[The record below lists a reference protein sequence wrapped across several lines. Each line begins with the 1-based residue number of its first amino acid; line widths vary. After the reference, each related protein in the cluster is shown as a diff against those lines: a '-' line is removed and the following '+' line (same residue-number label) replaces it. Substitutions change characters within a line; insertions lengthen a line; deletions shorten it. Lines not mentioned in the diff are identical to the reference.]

1 MGKIFPRG
9 TEGGDMPGLWTK
21 KSLELL
27 REEAAES
34 EHGLRRTLGPWALA
48 SLGIGAIVG
57 AGIFVLSGMAAQ
69 HTGPA
74 LVLSVILSGV
84 GCAFAGLCYAEFASM
99 IPVAGSAYTYSYAT
113 IGEFLAWII
122 GWDLILEYA
131 VGATTVS
138 IGWSGYLVS
147 FLQRTLHI
155 PFPAELSKSPW
166 ETVKLVDGTVV
177 HSYFNLPAAFIIALI
192 TTLLII
198 GIRESANFNSFIV
211 VVKLGVVVMFIVVG
225 ALYVN
230 RAYWHPFLPA
240 NQGIFGEFGFTGVLR
255 GAGVIFFAYI
265 GFDAVSTAAQEAR
278 HPERDM
284 PIGILGSLGICTLL
298 YIAVVLV
305 LTGLMP
311 FRQLNVP
318 DPLALAIDS
327 TPARWWLSPIV
338 KLGALLGTTAV
349 ILVMMLGQTRVFYS
363 MAHDGLLPKAF
374 GHIHARFRTPYKSTA
389 LTGVC
394 VALAGGLLPLRIVG
408 ELVSIGTLLAF
419 VIVSASV
426 MVMRKAHPEIR
437 RPFRAPLVWV
447 VGPLAMIVCS
457 AQMFGL
463 PADTWIRLFV
473 WMVIGLVIYFSY
485 SRRHS
490 VLQSAEKVKQAGVPT
505 TPVAPADS

>member
-1 MGKIFPRG
+1 
-9 TEGGDMPGLWTK
+9 MPGLWTK

-155 PFPAELSKSPW
+155 PFPVELSKSPW

-374 GHIHARFRTPYKSTA
+374 AHIHARFRTPYKSTA

-457 AQMFGL
+457 GQMLGL

-473 WMVIGLVIYFSY
+473 WMAIGLVIYFSY

>member
-1 MGKIFPRG
+1 
-9 TEGGDMPGLWTK
+9 MPGLWTK
-21 KSLELL
+21 KSIELL
-27 REEAAES
+27 HQEAAES
-34 EHGLRRTLGPWALA
+34 EHGLRRTLGPVALT

-57 AGIFVLSGMAAQ
+57 AGIFVLSGVAAQ

-147 FLQRTLHI
+147 FLQGTLHI

-166 ETVKLVDGTVV
+166 ETVQLADGRMV
-177 HSYFNLPAAFIIALI
+177 HSIFNLPAAFIILLI

-211 VVKLGVVVMFIVVG
+211 LVKLCVVMLFIAVG
-225 ALYVN
+225 AIYIN
-230 RAYWHPFLPA
+230 RANWHPFFTP
-240 NQGIFGEFGFTGVLR
+240 NQGVFGEFGFSGVLR
-255 GAGVIFFAYI
+255 GAGIIFFAYI
-265 GFDAVSTAAQEAR
+265 GFDAVSTAAQEAKN
-278 HPERDM
+278 PERDM
-284 PIGILGSLGICTLL
+284 PIGILGSLGICTIL

-305 LTGLMP
+305 MTGLTP
-311 FRQLNVP
+311 FRHLNVP
-318 DPLALAIDS
+318 DPLAIAIDA
-327 TPARWWLSPIV
+327 TPARSWLSAVV

-363 MAHDGLLPKAF
+363 MAHDGLLPQVF
-374 GHIHARFRTPYKSTA
+374 GRIHKRFRTPYISTA
-389 LTGVC
+389 LIGVC

-426 MVMRKAHPEIR
+426 MVMRRSHPEIR
-437 RPFRAPLVWV
+437 RPFRTPWVWV
-447 VGPLAMIVCS
+447 VGPLAIFVCGG
-457 AQMFGL
+457 QMLGL
-463 PADTWIRLFV
+463 PIDTWIRLFV
-473 WMVIGLVIYFSY
+473 WMAIGMVIYFSY
-485 SRRHS
+485 SRSHS
-490 VLQSAEKVKQAGVPT
+490 VLQIAERKRDTEVGVRG
-505 TPVAPADS
+505 

>member
-1 MGKIFPRG
+1 
-9 TEGGDMPGLWTK
+9 MPGLWTK

-27 REEAAES
+27 RAEAAES
-34 EHGLRRTLGPWALA
+34 EHGLRRTLGPLALA

-57 AGIFVLSGMAAQ
+57 AGIFVLSGVAAQ

-84 GCAFAGLCYAEFASM
+84 GCAFAGLCYTEFASM

-147 FLQRTLHI
+147 FLRRTLHI
-155 PFPAELSKSPW
+155 PFPAELSRSPW
-166 ETVKLVDGTVV
+166 ETVKLVDGTLV
-177 HSYFNLPAAFIIALI
+177 HPYFNLPAAFIVALI

-211 VVKLGVVVMFIVVG
+211 LVKLGVVVMFIVVG

-230 RAYWHPFLPA
+230 RGHWHPFLPA

-255 GAGVIFFAYI
+255 GAGIIFFAYI

-284 PIGILGSLGICTLL
+284 PIGILGSLGICTIL

-327 TPARWWLSPIV
+327 TAARWWLSPIV

-374 GHIHARFRTPYKSTA
+374 GRIHARFRTPYISTA

-426 MVMRKAHPEIR
+426 MVMRRAHPEIR
-437 RPFRAPLVWV
+437 RPFRTPLVWV

-457 AQMFGL
+457 AQMLGL
-463 PADTWIRLFV
+463 PRDTWIRLFV
-473 WMVIGLVIYFSY
+473 WMATGLIVYFSY
-485 SRRHS
+485 SRGHS
-490 VLQSAEKVKQAGVPT
+490 ALQSAEKLKQAGVPAT
-505 TPVAPADS
+505 ARD

>member
-1 MGKIFPRG
+1 
-9 TEGGDMPGLWTK
+9 MPGLWTK
-21 KSLELL
+21 KGLELL

-34 EHGLRRTLGPWALA
+34 EHGLRRTLGPWALT

-147 FLQRTLHI
+147 FLQKTLHI

-166 ETVKLVDGTVV
+166 ETVKLVDGTLV
-177 HSYFNLPAAFIIALI
+177 HPYFNLPAAFIIALI

-198 GIRESANFNSFIV
+198 GIRESSNFNSFIV

-230 RAYWHPFLPA
+230 RAHWHPFLPA

-284 PIGILGSLGICTLL
+284 PISILGSLGICTVL

-363 MAHDGLLPKAF
+363 MARDGLLPKAF

-457 AQMFGL
+457 GQMLGL

-473 WMVIGLVIYFSY
+473 WMAIGLIIYFSY

>member
-1 MGKIFPRG
+1 
-9 TEGGDMPGLWTK
+9 MPGLWKK
-21 KSLELL
+21 KSLDLL
-27 REEAAES
+27 RTEAVES
-34 EHGLRRTLGPWALA
+34 KHGLRRTLGPLALM

-57 AGIFVLSGMAAQ
+57 AGIFVLSGVAAQ

-74 LVLSVILSGV
+74 LVLSVIVSGV
-84 GCAFAGLCYAEFASM
+84 GCAFAGLCYAEFAAL

-138 IGWSGYLVS
+138 IGWSGYFVS
-147 FLQRTLHI
+147 FWQRTLHL

-166 ETVKLVDGTVV
+166 EPIHLADGTTIHPV
-177 HSYFNLPAAFIIALI
+177 FNLPAAFIIVVV

-198 GIRESANFNSFIV
+198 GIRESANFNNFIV
-211 VVKLGVVVMFIVVG
+211 LVKVGVVLLFIIVG

-230 RAYWHPFLPA
+230 RSYWHPFLPA
-240 NQGIFGEFGFTGVLR
+240 NQGVFGEFGFSGVLR
-255 GAGVIFFAYI
+255 GAGIIFFAFI

-278 HPERDM
+278 NPERDM
-284 PIGILGSLGICTLL
+284 PIGILGSLGICTVL
-298 YIAVVLV
+298 YILAVMV
-305 LTGLMP
+305 LTGLQP
-311 FRQLNVP
+311 FRLLNVA

-327 TPARWWLSPIV
+327 TPARIWLSPIV
-338 KLGALLGTTAV
+338 KIGALLGTTAV

-363 MAHDGLLPKAF
+363 MAHDGLLPKPF
-374 GHIHARFRTPYKSTA
+374 GQIHKRFRTPYISTA

-394 VALAGGLLPLRIVG
+394 VAIAGGLLPLRVVG

-426 MVMRKAHPEIR
+426 MVMRKNHPDIR
-437 RPFRAPLVWV
+437 RPFRTPAVWL
-447 VGPLAMIVCS
+447 VGPLAIIVCGG
-457 AQMFGL
+457 QMLGL
-463 PADTWIRLFV
+463 PRDTWIRLFV
-473 WMVIGLVIYFSY
+473 WMAVGLVIYFTY

-490 VLQSAEKVKQAGVPT
+490 LLHVAEKEKAEEKVKG
-505 TPVAPADS
+505 

>member
-1 MGKIFPRG
+1 MAR
-9 TEGGDMPGLWTK
+9 LWVK
-21 KSLELL
+21 KSVEQL
-27 REEAAES
+27 RGEAADT
-34 EHGLRRTLGPWALA
+34 EHGLRRTLGPVALI

-57 AGIFVLSGMAAQ
+57 AGIFVLSGLAAQ

-74 LVLSVILSGV
+74 LVVSVILSGV

-99 IPVAGSAYTYSYAT
+99 IPVAGSAYTYAYAT
-113 IGEFLAWII
+113 VGEFLAWVI

-147 FLQRTLHI
+147 FLQKTFRL
-155 PFPAELSKSPW
+155 PFPPQLTRSPW
-166 ETVKLVDGTVV
+166 ETVTLADGTVLRP
-177 HSYFNLPAAFIIALI
+177 YFNLPAAFIIAVI

-211 VVKLGVVVMFIVVG
+211 LVKVSVVLMFIVVG

-230 RAYWHPFLPA
+230 RGNWVPFLPA
-240 NQGIFGEFGFTGVLR
+240 NQGEFGEFGFSGILR
-255 GAGVIFFAYI
+255 GAGIIFFAYI

-278 HPERDM
+278 NPERDM

-305 LTGLMP
+305 LTGVIHYS
-311 FRQLNVP
+311 QLNVP
-318 DPLALAIDS
+318 DPLAVAIDS
-327 TPARWWLSPIV
+327 TPARGWLSPLV

-374 GHIHARFRTPYKSTA
+374 GAIHPRFRTPYKSTA
-389 LTGVC
+389 LTGIC
-394 VALAGGLLPLRIVG
+394 VALAAGLMPLRVVG

-419 VIVSASV
+419 VIVSGSV
-426 MVMRKAHPEIR
+426 VAMRKMHPEIL
-437 RPFRAPLVWV
+437 RPFRTPLVWV
-447 VGPLAMIVCS
+447 VGPMGMIVCA
-457 AQMFGL
+457 AQMLGL
-463 PADTWIRLFV
+463 PADTWLRLLI
-473 WMVIGLVIYFSY
+473 WMLIGFAIYFGY
-485 SRRHS
+485 SRRYS
-490 VLQSAEKVKQAGVPT
+490 RLQNEPKS
-505 TPVAPADS
+505 APAAVSPVGRRES

>member
-1 MGKIFPRG
+1 
-9 TEGGDMPGLWTK
+9 MPGLWTK

-155 PFPAELSKSPW
+155 PFPVELSKSPW

-457 AQMFGL
+457 GQMLGL

-473 WMVIGLVIYFSY
+473 WMAIGLVIYFSY

>member
-1 MGKIFPRG
+1 
-9 TEGGDMPGLWTK
+9 MPGLWTK

-457 AQMFGL
+457 GQMLGL

-473 WMVIGLVIYFSY
+473 WMAIGLVIYFSY

>member
-1 MGKIFPRG
+1 
-9 TEGGDMPGLWTK
+9 MPGLWTK

-155 PFPAELSKSPW
+155 PFPVELSKSPW

-265 GFDAVSTAAQEAR
+265 GFDAVSTVAQEAR

-457 AQMFGL
+457 GQMLGL

-473 WMVIGLVIYFSY
+473 WMAIGLVIYFSY

>member
-1 MGKIFPRG
+1 
-9 TEGGDMPGLWTK
+9 MPGLWKK
-21 KSLELL
+21 KSLDLL
-27 REEAAES
+27 RSEAAEN
-34 EHGLRRTLGPWALA
+34 EHGLRRTLGPMALM

-57 AGIFVLSGMAAQ
+57 AGIFVLSGVAAQ

-74 LVLSVILSGV
+74 LVMSVILTGI
-84 GCAFAGLCYAEFASM
+84 GCAFAGLCYAEFAAM

-138 IGWSGYLVS
+138 IGWSGYFVS
-147 FLQRTLHI
+147 FLQRTLHV
-155 PFPAELSKSPW
+155 PFPAALTKSPW
-166 ETVKLVDGTVV
+166 EKVMVAGGESV
-177 HSYFNLPAAFIIALI
+177 HPIFNLPAAFIIVLI

-198 GIRESANFNSFIV
+198 GIRESANFNNFV
-211 VVKLGVVVMFIVVG
+211 VLVKVGVVVVFILVG

-230 RAYWHPFLPA
+230 RSYWHPFLPA
-240 NQGIFGEFGFTGVLR
+240 NEGTFGEFGFSGVLR
-255 GAGVIFFAYI
+255 GAGIIFFAYI

-278 HPERDM
+278 NPERDM
-284 PIGILGSLGICTLL
+284 PIGILGSLGICTIL
-298 YIAVVLV
+298 YILAVLV
-305 LTGLMP
+305 LMGLKP

-327 TPARWWLSPIV
+327 TPAHFWLSPIV

-374 GHIHARFRTPYKSTA
+374 GRIHSRFRTPYISTA
-389 LTGVC
+389 LTGAC
-394 VALAGGLLPLRIVG
+394 VAIAGGLLPLRVVG

-426 MVMRKAHPEIR
+426 MVMRKQHPEIR
-437 RPFRAPLVWV
+437 RPFRTPLVWV
-447 VGPLAMIVCS
+447 VGPLAMIICTG
-457 AQMFGL
+457 QMLGL
-463 PADTWIRLFV
+463 PHDTWIRLFV
-473 WMVIGLVIYFSY
+473 WMAIGMAIYFGY

-490 VLQSAEKVKQAGVPT
+490 VTK
-505 TPVAPADS
+505 